1 MTAHNIARLLQS
13 DEALANINKYELDKL
28 IQSFPYW
35 QVAYALRAKYNEIHK
50 LEDETFLNTAAIFA
64 QNRGELKKYVTGYAE
79 PDISNDVETIT
90 PIIQN
95 EISIPE
101 QDKVSAEV
109 NFKQE
114 IRIENAD
121 LDTISL
127 VEKKETETDEID
139 IADEPLEPYVSL
151 IDDITT
157 TELINKEDEG
167 IITESE
173 TREELAHELSDLD
186 NIDLPQLSQNTE
198 NDDFVISEEIKEMA
212 ISDTQNEE
220 VSYNSADMELTLP
233 KQEKQTEQAYDNILP
248 SIEHIK
254 KQETISE
261 IDAEIASLKYEH
273 EFQNQAIE
281 TKINKEMT
289 FTQWLKFLS
298 EKNAIE
304 TIEEVNQ
311 NLKTLQSKTNLYDD
325 EFDEEDLALQ
335 EMIKPIAQKSAEPTE
350 VVSENYAKILILQGR
365 YEKAREIYQKLSLLN
380 PEKSAYFASEIEKL
394 N

>member
-35 QVAYALRAKYNEIHK
+35 QVAYALRAKYNELHK

-79 PDISNDVETIT
+79 SDIRNDVETIT

-114 IRIENAD
+114 ILIENAD

-127 VEKKETETDEID
+127 AEKNEADTDEID
-139 IADEPLEPYVSL
+139 IADEPLEPSVSL
-151 IDDITT
+151 IDEITT

-167 IITESE
+167 IITELE
-173 TREELAHELSDLD
+173 TREELVQELSDLD
-186 NIDLPQLSQNTE
+186 NIDLPQLSHNTE

-220 VSYNSADMELTLP
+220 ASYNSADMEQTLP
-233 KQEKQTEQAYDNILP
+233 QQEKQTEQAHDNILP